1 MIRHDY
7 PNIHKWL
14 QHIYW
19 DVSSDETRGAFA
31 KTTHFRDVGKPPHGM
46 INADIYRLLKIKG
59 GYAHASRV
67 NIVPLGP
74 VPDVVPITVK

>member
-19 DVSSDETRGAFA
+19 DVSPEETRGAF
-31 KTTHFRDVGKPPHGM
+31 KTTTHFRDVSKVSPQDEG
-46 INADIYRLLKIKG
+46 N
-59 GYAHASRV
+59 
-67 NIVPLGP
+67 
-74 VPDVVPITVK
+74 